1 MSQPQWLTIAQSS
14 RGLQETTGE
23 PTILGWAKIV
33 GGWVA
38 SYFVSSTTMSWC
50 ALFMEHCITAAGCKG
65 LGQHCLTALNWAQW
79 GIQAPDAAPGVTL
92 VLDLGHGDHHVT
104 FYESETDT
112 HYNCIGGNQSNQV
125 KTSSFP
131 KAAVIAMRWPS
142 DFPFVGLP
150 VMGEN
155 NQSATTR

>member
-1 MSQPQWLTIAQSS
+1 MNPLWLEIAQSS

-23 PTILGWAKIV
+23 PTILGWAKAV

-38 SYFVSSTTMSWC
+38 TYFTSSTKMSWC
-50 ALFMEHCITAAGCKG
+50 ALFMEHCVTKAGCKG
-65 LGQHCLTALNWAQW
+65 LGQNCLTALNWARW
-79 GIQAPDAAPGVTL
+79 GVPALEAVPGAVL
-92 VLDLGHGDHHVT
+92 VLDLGKGDHHVT
-104 FYESETDT
+104 LYESETDT

-142 DFPFVGLP
+142 DFPFVGVP
-150 VMGEN
+150 VKGSDMGG
-155 NQSATTR
+155 ATTR